1 MDRTLNAPGRRMRPA
16 STQRA
21 GFTLIELMIVVAI
34 LGILA
39 AIAVPAFN
47 VYVRRARSAEAGE
60 QLRGIFNNLAA
71 YYHPARQLGSGV
83 NSALNAACVVN
94 TVDNGV
100 TPGPT
105 KQIGD
110 YSAAP
115 WRAIDFEIGFS
126 YFRYEIQTQGGGSR
140 CNVPAN
146 TVPLYLIRAYGDLD
160 GDGLR
165 AMHELAAGSDN
176 DNYLYHARGFY
187 IVNENE

>member
-1 MDRTLNAPGRRMRPA
+1 MRRAAAR
-16 STQRA
+16 SA

-71 YYHPARQLGSGV
+71 YYHPARQINAGING
-83 NSALNAACVVN
+83 ALNAACVVN
-94 TVDNGV
+94 SGDNGV

-105 KQIGD
+105 KQLGD
-110 YSAAP
+110 YSTAP

-146 TVPLYLIRAYGDLD
+146 TVPLYFIRAYGDLD
-160 GDGLR
+160 GDTVR
-165 AMHELAAGSDN
+165 AMHELAVGSDA

-187 IVNENE
+187 VVNENE